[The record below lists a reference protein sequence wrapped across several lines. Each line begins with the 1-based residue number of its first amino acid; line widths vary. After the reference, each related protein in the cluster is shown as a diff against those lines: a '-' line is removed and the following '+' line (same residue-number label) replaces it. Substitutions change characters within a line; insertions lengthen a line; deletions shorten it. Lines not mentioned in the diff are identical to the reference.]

1 MSIVTKVTDTCQRL
15 FRSKEKTFLE
25 VTPTVKF
32 SLDLF
37 CGKTCFRIHLIH
49 SSEKVIAVMIDH
61 KCCSK
66 WIEVVFVG
74 IVLTEPVSEG
84 DQVVLI
90 VLPLAFFL
98 GSKIGRF
105 LFRQLGVKS
114 HLLGTDRPW
123 QTT

>member
-1 MSIVTKVTDTCQRL
+1 M
-15 FRSKEKTFLE
+15 
-25 VTPTVKF
+25 
-32 SLDLF
+32 
-37 CGKTCFRIHLIH
+37 
-49 SSEKVIAVMIDH
+49 
-61 KCCSK
+61 
-66 WIEVVFVG
+66 G